1 MTITNSEKKIES
13 YLEKMIGMEVINPK
27 EIQGCNID
35 EITNLEKKYSIR
47 LSASYRSFL
56 LHLGKKIGSL
66 VDEKEYNIDYESV
79 LKMTEHDRRINQEC
93 REEDPSEEI
102 LELPD
107 NALLI
112 LGRCDGSQFYYIL
125 GEGGDDSS
133 VYYYNT
139 DTEISQKEFD
149 SFWDI
154 LDMFLAGRVIA

>member
-1 MTITNSEKKIES
+1 MTNLNKNIES
-13 YLEKMIGMEVINPK
+13 YLEKMSEMGVVNLED
-27 EIQGCNID
+27 IQGCSLD
-35 EITNLEKKYSIR
+35 EIADLERKYSIK
-47 LSASYRSFL
+47 LPASYKSFL
-56 LHLGKKIGSL
+56 LRLGKKFGNL
-66 VDEKEYNIDYESV
+66 VDRREYRIDYESV
-79 LKMTEHDRRINQEC
+79 LQMTEYDRRINQEC

-125 GEGGDDSS
+125 GEGGEDSA

-139 DTEISQKEFD
+139 DEEIIEKERD

-154 LDMFLAGRVIA
+154 LDMFLGGRIVDYG